1 MGHVRGVLAFGFIAV
16 HTVFWCTPLYLM
28 GVVRALL
35 PARAKVWINGPMVR
49 IIDGWVA
56 CNRGMVRALGIT
68 RIEAQW
74 HGEALSRDRWYLVF
88 ANHQSWTDII
98 ILQNTLLGRIPP
110 LRFFTKRELIWAPL
124 VGVAMWLLGFPYVRR
139 YPREVLEANPEL
151 RGLDREAVVRA
162 CAGFRERPT
171 SVLAFLE
178 GTRFTAAKHEA
189 QESPYRHLLRP
200 RSGGFGYALDGLADK
215 RPLAVDVTIVY
226 EGEVPGFW
234 EFLCGR
240 CRSVRFVARTL
251 APPENERDAVMAWV
265 EERWAAKDE
274 ELEGIRGPT

>member
-1 MGHVRGVLAFGFIAV
+1 MGHVRGILAFAFIAV
-16 HTVFWCTPLYLM
+16 NTVVWCTPLYLM
-28 GVVRALL
+28 GLVRALL

-56 CNRGMVRALGIT
+56 CNRAMVRVLGIT
-68 RIEAQW
+68 RIDAKW
-74 HGEALSRDRWYLVF
+74 HGEPLARDGWYLVF

-98 ILQNTLLGRIPP
+98 VLQNTLLGRIPP

-139 YPREVLEANPEL
+139 HSRAALEANPAL
-151 RGLDREAVVRA
+151 RGQDREAVVRA

-178 GTRFTAAKHEA
+178 GTRFTTAKHAA
-189 QESPYRHLLRP
+189 QESRYRHLLNP

-215 RPLAVDVTIVY
+215 VPQAVDVTIVY

-234 EFLCGR
+234 DFLCGR
-240 CRSVRFVARTL
+240 CRRVRFVARTL
-251 APPENERDAVMAWV
+251 PPPENDRDAIGAWI
-265 EERWAAKDE
+265 EERWLAKDA
-274 ELEGIRGPT
+274 ELDAVRNG

>member
-1 MGHVRGVLAFGFIAV
+1 MAFAFIAV
-16 HTVFWCTPLYLM
+16 HTAIWCTPLYLM

-35 PARAKVWINGPMVR
+35 PGRAKVWINAPMVR

-56 CNRGMVRALGIT
+56 GNRVMVRVLGIT
-68 RIEAQW
+68 EMEVEW
-74 HGEALSRDRWYLVF
+74 HGEPLSREGWYLVF

-139 YPREVLEANPEL
+139 YPREVLAANPEL

-178 GTRFTAAKHEA
+178 GTRFTPAKHEA
-189 QESPYRHLLRP
+189 QESPYRHLLKP

-215 RPLAVDVTIVY
+215 RPMAVDVTIDY
-226 EGEVPGFW
+226 GGEVPGFW

-240 CRSVRFVARTL
+240 CRRVRFVARTL
-251 APPENERDAVMAWV
+251 PPPDNDRDAIAAWI

-274 ELEGIRGPT
+274 ELAGIRKG